1 MKLLMVEHSDFPKEY
16 HEIANSDIPGDK
28 NVTHCNTL
36 QHTATR
42 SATYCNTHKPHILSM
57 SKRIGH
63 ETSTFQDVAP
73 VRRLFWHKILPIPLS
88 KKILNPNILNIE
100 SIAPELSFLTIQDDM
115 VGVQWIEPF
124 LPKKTF
130 PSGNIFWQATS
141 VEIWKYVIRKYFFQ
155 TYFQIS
161 TDVACLLQLV
171 SKESSENKFFF
182 VRASS

>member
-1 MKLLMVEHSDFPKEY
+1 VENDLQLRVSYESSSPCIMKLLMVEHSDFPKEY

-100 SIAPELSFLTIQDDM
+100 SIAPELSFLTIQDDL
-115 VGVQWIEPF
+115 VGVQWIEQF
-124 LPKKTF
+124 LPEK
-130 PSGNIFWQATS
+130 NTS
-141 VEIWKYVIRKYFFQ
+141 IRKYF
-155 TYFQIS
+155 
-161 TDVACLLQLV
+161 L
-171 SKESSENKFFF
+171 
-182 VRASS
+182 ASNVG

>member
-1 MKLLMVEHSDFPKEY
+1 
-16 HEIANSDIPGDK
+16 
-28 NVTHCNTL
+28 
-36 QHTATR
+36 
-42 SATYCNTHKPHILSM
+42 M

-63 ETSTFQDVAP
+63 ETRTFQDAAP
-73 VRRLFWHKILPIPLS
+73 VRRLFWHKKLPIPLS
-88 KKILNPNILNIE
+88 KKMLNPNILNIE

-115 VGVQWIEPF
+115 VGVQWIEQF

-130 PSGNIFWQATS
+130 LSGNIFWQATS